1 MSEEAKTT
9 TQAIMPRAD
18 DYVRCVA
25 DYYLQVAHGPTLTP
39 VERQWELHDV
49 AENIALLCAEARL
62 TARRMDDRARWEAA
76 YHEWIRVAAI
86 HTSLACNLKE
96 RP

>member
-1 MSEEAKTT
+1 MSEKATTT
-9 TQAIMPRAD
+9 TQGGIPRAD

-25 DYYLQVAHGPTLTP
+25 DYYREVAHGPALTP

-49 AENIALLCAEARL
+49 AENIALLCAEARQG
-62 TARRMDDRARWEAA
+62 TARVDDIGRWEAA

>member
-1 MSEEAKTT
+1 MNEEVKTT
-9 TQAIMPRAD
+9 EQGGMPRAD

-25 DYYLQVAHGPTLTP
+25 DYYREVAHGPTLTP

-49 AENIALLCAEARL
+49 AENIALLCVEARL
-62 TARRMDDRARWEAA
+62 EAARVDDMVRWEGA
-76 YHEWIRVAAI
+76 YLEWLRVAVI
-86 HTSLACNLKE
+86 HAEKAHYLKE